1 MDQVAP
7 FYTTSK
13 VFQILS
19 KMEAITDDKNSHFF
33 NDKDL
38 EVLVVASIQTLK
50 RGNKKCGKEE
60 VCKLVTDSLNM
71 DIARE
76 ALTLNLNIFGKQECL
91 SLPKTSCKVSDD
103 TVKKILIS

>member
-1 MDQVAP
+1 
-7 FYTTSK
+7 
-13 VFQILS
+13 
-19 KMEAITDDKNSHFF
+19 MEAITDEKNSHFF
-33 NDKDL
+33 NDNDL